1 MVVKSV
7 WVSFT
12 ELLAVKFSNY
22 CIKFVLISSIFF
34 IIIGCGPPPT
44 LEQQRASQE
53 QTMEIARRLKEL
65 QDLGLIKLY

>member
-1 MVVKSV
+1 MAVKTV
-7 WVSFT
+7 YVSFT
-12 ELLAVKFSNY
+12 ELLTMKFSNY
-22 CIKFVLISSIFF
+22 SIKFILISSIFF